1 MIQTNKPA
9 TTRDKTMDDKFLG
22 RIRILSK
29 IHQEIKQINSWI
41 ADFLFYF
48 ADCGFL
54 DSKQTNLQHQ
64 GIRQT
69 FRLQKIPNTQSTLE
83 YPKYTR
89 VPKILPVSWR
99 QQRDEIVMCTS
110 IIQPPM

>member
-1 MIQTNKPA
+1 
-9 TTRDKTMDDKFLG
+9 MDDKFLG

-89 VPKILPVSWR
+89 VPKVYKSTQSTLEYPTYTREPKVH
-99 QQRDEIVMCTS
+99 
-110 IIQPPM
+110 